1 MIVKAV
7 RHFGGKGAA
16 ASFPSPL
23 GGLVLL
29 HLGLGSNPT
38 SLEPPPP
45 SPPPGPRWPARTPS
59 CSYPSR
65 RGRQPMYNWPKVGGK
80 RIITQCRHAQ
90 MWGRWW
96 SCHEL
101 FISSRHT
108 PPKGLVGKDW
118 VSEQKAFSCATT
130 IMFPFVSTL
139 NTCWCCWFLWPVFG
153 PGWNGNMIGYLQI
166 GRSNNEHKHQDKKYS
181 FILLGGKCNG
191 NVAKYWMKINFPV
204 ANILTRDQLEY

>member
-38 SLEPPPP
+38 SLEPPP
-45 SPPPGPRWPARTPS
+45 SPPPDPRWPARTPS

-80 RIITQCRHAQ
+80 RIITLCPTCTNVRSMMVMPWIVDIKPTYSTQGTCGQRLGVWTKSVFLCNNNYVPICVNTEHLLMLLVSLASV
-90 MWGRWW
+90 WPWLGR
-96 SCHEL
+96 
-101 FISSRHT
+101 
-108 PPKGLVGKDW
+108 
-118 VSEQKAFSCATT
+118 
-130 IMFPFVSTL
+130 
-139 NTCWCCWFLWPVFG
+139 
-153 PGWNGNMIGYLQI
+153 
-166 GRSNNEHKHQDKKYS
+166 
-181 FILLGGKCNG
+181 
-191 NVAKYWMKINFPV
+191 
-204 ANILTRDQLEY
+204 